1 MKVMKASELVSDLI
15 EMISKAG
22 DVEVGFED
30 QTLGKFSDALSVR
43 GAVEYENGT
52 GTKKRYIVLGADD
65 CFYEF
70 PLSEND
76 QGK

>member
-1 MKVMKASELVSDLI
+1 MKASELVSDLI

-30 QTLGKFSDALSVR
+30 ETLGKFSDALSVR
-43 GAVEYENGT
+43 GAVEYENKSGI
-52 GTKKRYIVLGADD
+52 KKRYIVLGADD

-70 PLSEND
+70 SISESD